1 MRVAILK
8 LLIFVFVAG
17 CRAPDAGVLP
27 VGEGRGR
34 EVLEERHERERGK
47 ARLERVGGRLAGV
60 VPRPGGVAGW
70 EFRVE
75 RGWTPNAHADG
86 SGVVTLTTGL
96 LAFAGE
102 DDLLAFA
109 LAHEMAHVVGGD
121 VRGQR
126 GEDVLRLVVG
136 AVGAVAVGGVSG
148 DGWLGLGAGVV
159 SVAGGDLAVWR
170 VRQRGREMRADARAQ
185 EWCVAAGYRGDCGER
200 FWRAY
205 AAARPVP
212 ERAAWRSKHPGDL
225 ERAEA
230 LGVVGR

>member
-8 LLIFVFVAG
+8 LMIFVFVAG

-27 VGEGRGR
+27 VGEGRG
-34 EVLEERHERERGK
+34 LEEGKERL
-47 ARLERVGGRLAGV
+47 ARVSGRLAGV
-60 VPRPGGVAGW
+60 VPRRGDELGW
-70 EFRVE
+70 EFRVK
-75 RGWTPNAHADG
+75 RGWAPNAHADG
-86 SGVVTLTTGL
+86 RGVVTLTTGL

-126 GEDVLRLVVG
+126 VEDVLRVAGGV
-136 AVGAVAVGGVSG
+136 VGAVAVGGVSG
-148 DGWLGLGAGVV
+148 EVWVGVAAGLAAVV
-159 SVAGGDLAVWR
+159 GGDLAVWR
-170 VRQRGREMRADARAQ
+170 PRQRGREGRADARAL

-212 ERAAWRSKHPGDL
+212 ERPMWRSKHPGDL
-225 ERAEA
+225 ERAAA
-230 LGVVGR
+230 LGVVGP

>member
-1 MRVAILK
+1 MRVAIIK
-8 LLIFVFVAG
+8 LLIFGMVAG

-27 VGEGRGR
+27 VGAGRGR
-34 EVLEERHERERGK
+34 EMREEGK
-47 ARLERVGGRLAGV
+47 ARLERVVGRLAGV
-60 VPRPGGVAGW
+60 VPRPGGVTGW
-70 EFRVE
+70 EFRVV
-75 RGWTPNAHADG
+75 RGWVPNAHADG
-86 SGVVTLTTGL
+86 RGVVTLTTGL
-96 LAFAGE
+96 LAFAGD

-136 AVGAVAVGGVSG
+136 AVGAVAVWGVSG

-159 SVAGGDLAVWR
+159 AVVGGDLAVWR
-170 VRQRGREMRADARAQ
+170 VRQRGRELRADARARG
-185 EWCVAAGYRGDCGER
+185 WCVAAGYRGDCGER

-230 LGVVGR
+230 LGVVGP

>member
-1 MRVAILK
+1 MRVAIMK
-8 LLIFVFVAG
+8 LLIFGMVAG

-34 EVLEERHERERGK
+34 EVREEGK
-47 ARLERVGGRLAGV
+47 VRLERVGGRLAGV

-70 EFRVE
+70 DFRVV
-75 RGWTPNAHADG
+75 RGWVPNAHADG
-86 SGVVTLTTGL
+86 RGVVTLTTGL

-126 GEDVLRLVVG
+126 GEDVLRLVV
-136 AVGAVAVGGVSG
+136 VAVV
-148 DGWLGLGAGVV
+148 
-159 SVAGGDLAVWR
+159 GGDLAVWR
-170 VRQRGREMRADARAQ
+170 VRQRGRELRADARAQ
-185 EWCVAAGYRGDCGER
+185 GWCVAAGYRGDCGER

>member
-8 LLIFVFVAG
+8 LMIFVFVAG

-27 VGEGRGR
+27 VGEGRG
-34 EVLEERHERERGK
+34 LEEGKERL
-47 ARLERVGGRLAGV
+47 ARVSGRLAGV
-60 VPRPGGVAGW
+60 VPRRGDELGW
-70 EFRVE
+70 EFRVK
-75 RGWTPNAHADG
+75 RGWAPNAHADG
-86 SGVVTLTTGL
+86 RGVVTLTTGL

-126 GEDVLRLVVG
+126 VEDVLRVAGGVVG
-136 AVGAVAVGGVSG
+136 AVAIGGLSGEVWVGVAAGLAAVV
-148 DGWLGLGAGVV
+148 
-159 SVAGGDLAVWR
+159 GGDLAVWR
-170 VRQRGREMRADARAQ
+170 PRQRGREGRADARAL

-212 ERAAWRSKHPGDL
+212 ERPMWRSKHPGDL
-225 ERAEA
+225 ERAAA
-230 LGVVGR
+230 LGVVGP